1 MMRIKRKKLTKDK
14 LIRVKPIR
22 IPYKAFLIIK
32 TSKEFWI
39 CCKHKMCKIENIV
52 MMKQK

>member
-32 TSKEFWI
+32 TSKNFGYVVNI
-39 CCKHKMCKIENIV
+39 RCVRLKI
-52 MMKQK
+52 